1 MFYQAISKEIPK
13 SDLSFFQKLKIDVI
27 YYILVN
33 LKNIKI
39 VQRYIRFNKLNLEFK
54 KRILIEII
62 TYS

>member
-13 SDLSFFQKLKIDVI
+13 FDLSFFQKLKLDVI
-27 YYILVN
+27 YYLLVN
-33 LKNIKI
+33 IKNIKI
-39 VQRYIRFNKLNLEFK
+39 IQRYIRFNKLNLEFK